1 MVLGALRRTYRT
13 ARAVAAVTAAPPYVR
28 PGHFYSPLT
37 SGDDIR
43 RELTRSHGAPSI
55 AINADAQLALA
66 ASMRSV
72 LAEEQPGPR
81 YRAVNNMFGPSD
93 AAVYRGMLHH
103 LQPSRIIEAGSG
115 FSTALALDEADA
127 NRDLTGLEMTCIEPY
142 PARLLALLQPSDRVT
157 LLRCPVQDVPMETFA
172 KLGSGDILFIDS
184 SHVVKAGS
192 DVPWLLLQVLP
203 RLAPGVVV
211 HVHDVFWPF
220 TYPDVWL
227 RERRDW
233 NEAYF
238 LHAFLSGNAGWEIML
253 FSSWL
258 WREHPESVP
267 ARIAGQEPGSVWLR
281 KLTAPSPY
289 PEL

>member
-1 MVLGALRRTYRT
+1 MGLGVLRRAYRA

-43 RELTRSHGAPSI
+43 RALTRNDDAPSI
-55 AINADAQLALA
+55 DLNVGAQLALA
-66 ASMRSV
+66 ASMGPV
-72 LAEEQPGPR
+72 LAAEQPGPR
-81 YRAVNNMFGPSD
+81 YRSANNMFGPSD
-93 AAVYRGMLHH
+93 AAVYRAMLHH

-115 FSTALALDEADA
+115 FSTAVALDEVDA
-127 NRDLTGLEMTCIEPY
+127 SQDLTGLEITCIEPY

-157 LLRCPVQDVPMETFA
+157 LLRCPVQDLPMETFA

-184 SHVVKAGS
+184 SHVAKAGS
-192 DVPWLLLQVLP
+192 DVAWLLLQVLP
-203 RLAPGVVV
+203 HLAPGVAV

-220 TYPDVWL
+220 TYPAVWL

-258 WREHPESVP
+258 WRKHPESVP

-281 KLTAPSPY
+281 KLTTP
-289 PEL
+289 